1 MLRSVESICHHQN
14 PVVSPLRLDVKAN
27 PLREGRDHLE
37 RFEEDTSFALL
48 SFLHRDRVVNARR
61 TKDGGQFFFNTTHSF
76 GRLLTDND
84 ILEILW
90 KCEETTA
97 VTGAVSSARI
107 KISGGEISTKIKFT
121 PTTRIEILNRKMSVR
136 ASWTYK
142 MAFPSLEGW

>member
-48 SFLHRDRVVNARR
+48 SFLHRDRVVNART

-76 GRLLTDND
+76 GRLLKDND

-90 KCEETTA
+90 KCEEATA
-97 VTGAVSSARI
+97 VTVVSSARI

-136 ASWTYK
+136 AS
-142 MAFPSLEGW
+142 